1 MPAGATYE
9 PIQSTTLQSAQ
20 ASITFSNIS
29 QAYTDLILIMYA
41 ISTSAN
47 NDIRIQLNGD
57 SGNNYNCNRISSSG
71 ATPSGGT
78 VLNNGYF
85 WSFAAVGTNATAQHV
100 EIQIMRYSSSLV
112 QKAAFG
118 KASSP
123 NSTGNGET
131 IMSGFNWN
139 NSSAVTSMYIYSAGN
154 TAPQTLAAGTTATLY
169 GILRA

>member
-20 ASITFSNIS
+20 GSITFSNIS
-29 QAYTDLILIMYA
+29 QAYTDLILVMYA

-57 SGNNYNCNRISSSG
+57 TGNNYNRSRISASG
-71 ATPSGGT
+71 TTPSGGT
-78 VLNNGYF
+78 SLSADYF
-85 WSFAAVGTNATAQHV
+85 WSFGAVGTNTTSQHV
-100 EIQIMRYSSSLV
+100 EMQIMRYSSSLV

-139 NSSAVTSMYIYSAGN
+139 SSSPVTSIYIYSAGN
-154 TAPQTLAAGTTATLY
+154 TAPQTLAAGTMATLY